1 MATITKTFQEVN
13 GSSSSAMST
22 WTVQVSCS
30 DMQITG
36 SYFDIT
42 PTITA
47 KYSAVSGKT
56 RASVTMYAGI
66 YSQTADYGYDG
77 SWAGN
82 TYKTVPR
89 TNGSMRFST
98 ASYFNNSNP
107 SVRTISLPFRSDFV
121 GGSENS
127 SGTLWGDTGSVRV
140 SEWGTLVNIT
150 LNVPPTFTV
159 SNWNKDTS
167 VYVAGIT
174 NVSVDVS
181 DVTAYYGGNISS
193 AKLTI
198 GTQEATISGNGT
210 ISMTLQNAGTFT
222 PAVTVTDSR
231 GQTATQNLE
240 PITVLQYENPTVSF
254 DIFRCGTTG
263 IKDDE
268 GHNGLITATFTYMD
282 AVSSLEA
289 PSVQINGF
297 DISQTI
303 GATITWYTALT
314 QTGAVDTT
322 TEIDDWSDIASG
334 ATVYGLLDGNYD
346 VTGNFGEGESYL
358 IGLIANDSRN
368 KTSALITQTLSTAF
382 YTIDFQAGGKEIAF
396 GAPANDD
403 LTAHA
408 NGLFKSKMDAY
419 FAGEETL
426 IEKPYFSLDTT
437 ASSGVDHDLY
447 SAITALGWQSDVIV

>member
-1 MATITKTFQEVN
+1 MASGQTYTITKSI
-13 GSSSSAMST
+13 SSLPAL
-22 WTVQVSCS
+22 
-30 DMQITG
+30 
-36 SYFDIT
+36 
-42 PTITA
+42 P
-47 KYSAVSGKT
+47 VSG
-56 RASVTMYAGI
+56 
-66 YSQTADYGYDG
+66 
-77 SWAGN
+77 
-82 TYKTVPR
+82 
-89 TNGSMRFST
+89 
-98 ASYFNNSNP
+98 YFNSSNP
-107 SVRTISLPFRSDFV
+107 SVREVNVPLYAVFMSLLSSNGNYDSYYQN
-121 GGSENS
+121 GSEQNL
-127 SGTLWGDTGSVRV
+127 GTALKLIID
-140 SEWGTLVNIT
+140 E
-150 LNVPPTFTV
+150 PPTFTA
-159 SNWNKDTS
+159 SNWQKDTS
-167 VYVAGIT
+167 VYVAGVT
-174 NVSVDVS
+174 NVSVTVS
-181 DVTAYYGGNISS
+181 NATAYYGGTISS
-193 AKLTI
+193 AKLTV
-198 GTQEATISGNGT
+198 GTQVATISGNGT
-210 ISMTLQNAGTFT
+210 ISMALQNAGTFT

-240 PITVLQYENPTVSF
+240 PITVLQYENPTTTF

-282 AVSSLEA
+282 AVSTLEA

-297 DISQTI
+297 DISQTV
-303 GATITWYTALT
+303 GASITWYTALT

-322 TEIDDWSDIASG
+322 TEIDDWGDIATG

-346 VTGNFGEGESYL
+346 VTGNFSEGESYL
-358 IGLIANDSRN
+358 IGLVANDSRS

-382 YTIDFQAGGKEIAF
+382 YTIDFQAGGKEVAF

-426 IEKPYFSLDTT
+426 IDNPYFSLDTT